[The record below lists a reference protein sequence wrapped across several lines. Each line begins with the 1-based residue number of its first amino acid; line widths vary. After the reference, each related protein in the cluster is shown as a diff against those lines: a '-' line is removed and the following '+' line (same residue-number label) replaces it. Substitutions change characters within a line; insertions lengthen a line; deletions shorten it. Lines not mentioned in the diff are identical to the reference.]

1 MESDTSET
9 CPLSV
14 PPFLPVCPLLSVQ
27 TCFIPFI
34 HSFTILFHAT
44 ITFSTSFFSIQ
55 NHIKVCS
62 GQEGGVSLEGE
73 VCMDMNRVEWMD
85 MVRGV
90 KGKRG
95 YDS

>member
-44 ITFSTSFFSIQ
+44 ITFSTSFFFDPKPHKS
-55 NHIKVCS
+55 VFRT
-62 GQEGGVSLEGE
+62 GRGVSLEGE

-85 MVRGV
+85 MVQGV